1 MNQLVT
7 NSNMAFTD
15 EMQKHSAEAAKLL
28 KNISNE
34 QRLMILCILLEKE
47 LSVGELNEMLP
58 QLSQSAL
65 SQHLAL
71 LRKSDLVTT
80 RRHSQTIYYSL
91 ASTEVARIIHLL
103 HEIYCQETC

>member
-1 MNQLVT
+1 
-7 NSNMAFTD
+7 MAFTD

-47 LSVGELNEMLP
+47 LSVGELNDLLP

-71 LRKSDLVTT
+71 LRNNDLVTT

-103 HEIYCQETC
+103 HELYCQETC

>member
-1 MNQLVT
+1 MNERT
-7 NSNMAFTD
+7 NTSTMAFTD

-47 LSVGELNEMLP
+47 LSVGELNDFLP

-71 LRKSDLVTT
+71 LRNSDLVTT

-103 HEIYCQETC
+103 HELYCQETC

>member
-1 MNQLVT
+1 MSEPAT
-7 NSNMAFTD
+7 SNTMAFTD

-47 LSVGELNEMLP
+47 LSVGELNDLLP

-91 ASTEVARIIHLL
+91 ASTEVSRIIHLL
-103 HEIYCQETC
+103 HELYCQETC

>member
-1 MNQLVT
+1 MSEPQISST
-7 NSNMAFTD
+7 MAFTD
-15 EMQKHSAEAAKLL
+15 DMQKHSAEAAKLL

-47 LSVGELNEMLP
+47 LSVGEINELIP

-71 LRKSDLVTT
+71 LRKNNLVTT

-91 ASTEVARIIHLL
+91 ASTEVVRIIHLL
-103 HEIYCQETC
+103 HEIYCQESC